1 MTLGRPTMITNL
13 STLAVPGRMDFNIQ
27 NAEGSEQIKL
37 QFQLETVR
45 LSIIL
50 DSILSKVYQPWQCRL
65 LHDEQSLVSHADTAC
80 QSMDTFVELQG
91 RLQAFE
97 LSVATFL
104 SWKTPLTT
112 ESISPEVSNILAL
125 QRNVLHGR

>member
-1 MTLGRPTMITNL
+1 MITNL
-13 STLAVPGRMDFNIQ
+13 STLSVPGSMDLNAQ
-27 NAEGSEQIKL
+27 NTEGSEQIKL

-65 LHDEQSLVSHADTAC
+65 LHDEQSPASHADTAC

-97 LSVATFL
+97 LSVPSLL

-112 ESISPEVSNILAL
+112 ESISPGGSNILTL
-125 QRNVLHGR
+125 QRNVLHAR